1 MISFIAGFSIGV
13 LIGIFIM
20 SVLIIAKDTDDKE

>member
-1 MISFIAGFSIGV
+1 MISFLAGFSIGV